1 MSKRSGNINS
11 FNINNAKKI
20 KFNETIDDLWGDD
33 FDIDVNHVDDCILR
47 ATQCQQSDVCTH
59 GNDVLILPAYND
71 FKQTSRQVHTSTQY
85 DSEKVLIKNT
95 SVTDS
100 SIALGSSFKE
110 TQSFHCMN
118 KYDNVELKLKQLE
131 QQCETKS
138 GEVGI
143 LRAKLQAIKVHHEAE
158 QSKIQKEWTE
168 KLLVKTKQLK
178 GAESELEFKNLEI
191 LNLTQKLKEATKLNV
206 SAARN
211 SSFKQSNLDRSLT
224 VHTPEREKENEIGE
238 FKIQSVSEPV
248 YPLKDIVQIQLFAAS
263 PQEMCLEDV
272 NKKITCIKIQ
282 KQFDATEL
290 YLDIAKLAQFS
301 TYELSLVQNQQWVS
315 NLLSLSELLL
325 QNLYHF
331 LEKLEAGTS
340 TASSQFTLSLAE
352 ICSERPT
359 FKKEMGMNAKESII
373 CISHILPHSNYLKQ
387 SLLFTSNCTYFTSLF
402 SIVKFI
408 NELKLSGIFN
418 CFLESIISLLNTI
431 SGLFALKTL
440 SQNQIV
446 NNLIKELIFCTAIK
460 STFRNFLKFLSTVT
474 LQQNF
479 LSSLCT
485 NVHKNELQLTHEAK
499 ILCYTENTCVLQI
512 LFVLLEEYLKN
523 GSLNNNVNALKLLS
537 NSIRC
542 NTAWLFY
549 QEDKCP
555 CLSKVVKLYID
566 VMYKTLHLINQLE
579 YAGDIDAC
587 EQVLKSGIDTLYTLN
602 FNLYDLVAKYIATFS
617 QYKVVVKLLL
627 NMQDALK
634 LRDSKVEVLEILNKN
649 EDIPNVSE
657 KVFDNT
663 MLWKNSILN

>member
-206 SAARN
+206 SAA
-211 SSFKQSNLDRSLT
+211 L
-224 VHTPEREKENEIGE
+224 
-238 FKIQSVSEPV
+238 

-263 PQEMCLEDV
+263 LQEMCLEDV

-446 NNLIKELIFCTAIK
+446 KNLIKELIFCTAIK